1 MRVTRRV
8 RPSQV
13 GCAASVG
20 RRRLYASSLADRE
33 PAAQP
38 EPAPRL
44 TLIIH
49 PDGQIVS
56 ETASSEFDL
65 ITSRQTYHEVD
76 AVTGR

>member
-13 GCAASVG
+13 GCAASIG
-20 RRRLYASSLADRE
+20 RRRLYASTLTDCE

-38 EPAPRL
+38 EIPTRL

-49 PDGQIVS
+49 PDGQIVADS
-56 ETASSEFDL
+56 ALGERERF
-65 ITSRQTYHEVD
+65 TSRSALHEVE
-76 AVTGR
+76 AIAGR